1 MTPPNPPLS
10 PEELE
15 KLKANFAAAK
25 RAIAEVSAGRVPTE
39 RCVFCDGLIVVT
51 PFPTEPPYTS
61 FVTGCPCGKS
71 QGQFKGL

>member
-1 MTPPNPPLS
+1 MAPPNPPPS

-15 KLKANFAAAK
+15 KLKANFAVVK
-25 RAIAEVSAGRVPTE
+25 RAVAEARAGKVPSE
-39 RCVFCDGLIVVT
+39 HCVFCDQPIVVT
-51 PFPTEPPYTS
+51 TFPTEPPYTS